1 MARGIRLQ
9 LLTGPLTFAPASAEL
24 TSCLQE
30 ATITQN
36 SGQRS
41 GFQVRFALGKG
52 SELDRMLADRALDPP
67 ARVILVAH
75 LDGQPTVLSDGVVT
89 RHDVSRSNESGQS
102 TLTLTGVDVSQMLD
116 LIDLSGVPMPM
127 PPEAQVL
134 LLLAP
139 MAAYG
144 VIPRVIPSVLLAVTN
159 PIDRWPS
166 IQGTPFA
173 WISQLADEAGYT
185 FYVEPGPIPGVNT
198 AYWGPEIRVGV
209 PQPPLTVDSDHG
221 SNVESMSFSFDGIQ
235 KTIYALTA
243 FPPQIKVPIPIPVPD
258 ITPLS
263 PPLGRKLPIPLQ
275 FKRMNVERH
284 GDNADDSTARLDVV
298 QAVVRGLART
308 TQAAQIVSAS
318 GSLDVTRYG
327 RLLQCRGLVGVRG
340 AGTAFDGEYVVKSV
354 TTTCKAG
361 EIKQRFTLGRN
372 AQVSLTGKAM
382 L

>member
-1 MARGIRLQ
+1 MGRGIQLQ
-9 LLTGPLTFAPASAEL
+9 VLTGPLTVSPLSAEL
-24 TSCLQE
+24 MSSLQE

-41 GFQVRFALGKG
+41 GFQLRFALGKD

-75 LDGQPTVLSDGVVT
+75 LDGRPTVLSDGVIT
-89 RHDVSRSNESGQS
+89 RHDVNRSNEAGQS
-102 TLTLTGVDVSQMLD
+102 SVTFTGVDVSQMLD
-116 LIDLSGVPMPM
+116 LIDLSGVPLPM

-134 LLLAP
+134 VLLSP

-144 VIPRVIPSVLLAVTN
+144 VIAQVIPSVLLAVTN

-173 WISQLADEAGYT
+173 WISQLADEVGYT
-185 FYVEPGPIPGVNT
+185 FYVEPGPIPGMNT
-198 AYWGPEIRVGV
+198 AYWGPEIRVGI
-209 PQPPLTVDSDHG
+209 PQRPLTVGSDHG
-221 SNVESMSFSFDGIQ
+221 NNVDSMSFSFDGVQ

-243 FPPQIKVPIPIPVPD
+243 FPPQIKVPIPIPIPD

-263 PPLGRKLPIPLQ
+263 PALGRKLPIPLQ
-275 FKRMNVERH
+275 FKRMNVEKH
-284 GDNADDSTARLDVV
+284 GEGTDDSTARLDVV

-308 TQAAQIVSAS
+308 TQASQIVSGS

-327 RLLQCRGLVGVRG
+327 GLLQCRKLVGVRG
-340 AGTAFDGEYVVKSV
+340 AGPAYDGEYVVKSV

-361 EIKQRFTLGRN
+361 EIKQRFTLSRN
-372 AQVSLTGKAM
+372 AQVSLLGKVV